1 MFNWLV
7 NRVVTRVAPS
17 IREAVREELDA
28 RDDSMRSEHRKL
40 LREAED
46 TLDKL
51 ARRASREG
59 MRKIREARVAVED
72 HDAPGSVAPAFEATN
87 NGLTPPPGTPKD
99 ELRRRFAHMLRRPS

>member
-59 MRKIREARVAVED
+59 MRKVREARATIEEA
-72 HDAPGSVAPAFEATN
+72 APQLDVPAPPAPAA
-87 NGLTPPPGTPKD
+87 PMSKS
-99 ELRRRFAHMLRRPS
+99 ELRRQYSHLLLRRPS